1 MYFGIIPVE
10 LKRTHFLL
18 PEGLVQLNVLFWAA
32 VSGLFPVGG
41 ARQTRFLYHVRR
53 QAAEMSRSPCTQ
65 PCCSNLITRETK
77 CTPLPQHAF
86 LKILFSRIKFAGVIL
101 FQISIS
107 PTFMFRK
114 VYRRCTKW
122 ITNSQNRRRATT
134 QSRKSPVQSLKMPPK
149 PAEQSDNNK
158 MHGNARDLA
167 LSQITAP
174 PAEVMDPY
182 EAFLKYTKEQAQ
194 PSLTND
200 AVSIVVKSTKRQ
212 RDAHKSFPSDEH
224 SIPESSD
231 IPKKRK
237 TSVNENLAL
246 PTISG
251 TSLQA
256 PHTPPGDITPK
267 LQIDV
272 SKFAPFT
279 PDSTSDVK
287 QKAKSKI
294 QSDASGTVATARTNQ
309 IHGFKVSMRSRL
321 IVQPN
326 LAQPTATDA
335 TAQEAIDL
343 AEGHKKANN
352 FHGAETEFLRAF
364 EMYTRTKGP
373 DSPHV
378 FRTMN
383 SLAEIYEDQTRPS
396 EAPRRRRNCYVFCG

>member
-1 MYFGIIPVE
+1 M
-10 LKRTHFLL
+10 
-18 PEGLVQLNVLFWAA
+18 
-32 VSGLFPVGG
+32 GG

-182 EAFLKYTKEQAQ
+182 EAL
-194 PSLTND
+194 LV
-200 AVSIVVKSTKRQ
+200 VSIFCSSSLLTYYLTSQSEIHERASSAI
-212 RDAHKSFPSDEH
+212 AHE
-224 SIPESSD
+224 
-231 IPKKRK
+231 RR
-237 TSVNENLAL
+237 
-246 PTISG
+246 
-251 TSLQA
+251 SL
-256 PHTPPGDITPK
+256 HRCE
-267 LQIDV
+267 V
-272 SKFAPFT
+272 Y
-279 PDSTSDVK
+279 
-287 QKAKSKI
+287 QKAERC
-294 QSDASGTVATARTNQ
+294 T
-309 IHGFKVSMRSRL
+309 
-321 IVQPN
+321 
-326 LAQPTATDA
+326 
-335 TAQEAIDL
+335 
-343 AEGHKKANN
+343 
-352 FHGAETEFLRAF
+352 
-364 EMYTRTKGP
+364 
-373 DSPHV
+373 
-378 FRTMN
+378 
-383 SLAEIYEDQTRPS
+383 
-396 EAPRRRRNCYVFCG
+396 